1 MSNPVVWSG
10 KIKKE
15 TRNWLNEQRERDDL
29 PTGTPIDSLADAVKS
44 GLLMYEKGS
53 FYYGNDEN
61 IDRYEKKLAEMQ
73 TIINLQKAKIR
84 GLEENKPENIVV
96 PVKEEPQNFPENK
109 KEDLNV
115 GEVYRLAEIH
125 RVTPQSLLDMAL
137 KPYKR

>member
-73 TIINLQKAKIR
+73 TTINLQKAKIR
-84 GLEENKPENIVV
+84 GLEGNKGPENI
-96 PVKEEPQNFPENK
+96 VKEEPQNFPENK